1 MASDTKKT
9 ELRRR
14 RKKASVGRQQSKKR
28 ARAGTPKFPI
38 NPEGTKK
45 SA

>member
-1 MASDTKKT
+1 MASDTRKT

-14 RKKASVGRQQSKKR
+14 KKRASNGRQQAKVR

-38 NPEGTKK
+38 NPEATK
-45 SA
+45 

>member
-14 RKKASVGRQQSKKR
+14 RKQASNGRQQAKKR

-38 NPEGTKK
+38 HQEGSGK
-45 SA
+45 